1 LAQIAIDHEVMTQ
14 IGWQDLSDAQRN
26 FGKPKKAV
34 SAESV
39 GGGVQ
44 SVGASTLPMI
54 SKEWNPR
61 FAQAV
66 MEIMGP
72 MGLLSAGSKWAPLE
86 GWAERHYRMRG
97 FETHAHGTIEVL
109 KMVVATRG
117 LGLARGAGS

>member
-1 LAQIAIDHEVMTQ
+1 M
-14 IGWQDLSDAQRN
+14 
-26 FGKPKKAV
+26 
-34 SAESV
+34 
-39 GGGVQ
+39 
-44 SVGASTLPMI
+44 GASTLPMI